1 MKLSLFNIH
10 DVALLITVT
19 LCLLLAMFQF
29 LYPDKNKIA
38 KFFLLIFLLDIAIG
52 IGAILMLWQPA
63 IKINPLIDSYLI
75 PYLLFSS
82 LLLKGPL
89 LYGYVCAVTTPDYR
103 FTFFD
108 AIHLLPI
115 VIYFSLLALTSHNVG
130 ALHSHS
136 DKVIRTLSLYEWH
149 SLKIIPL
156 IYALMAVY
164 KVLQYH
170 QQSDNR
176 AVHFSTSVLWLDILV
191 WGTLFNW
198 SWSLGTHLLGFYLG
212 ASIADKFGILDN
224 YFTSGLISALLV
236 YSLVHAN
243 KQLSMK
249 VDSADNH
256 RTDKK
261 SADSFIE
268 LTIEKQ
274 IVEKI
279 VRCMEVEKLFLN
291 PRLNIERMAEHID
304 VPYRDV
310 SALIN
315 KYFQM
320 NFNEFINLHRINEAK
335 RLLADTQLFN
345 LSINEIYTQ
354 AGFNSKSA
362 FHRFFSRLVGVS
374 PTEFRKLSAASIKT
388 NRTATV

>member
-1 MKLSLFNIH
+1 M
-10 DVALLITVT
+10 
-19 LCLLLAMFQF
+19 
-29 LYPDKNKIA
+29 
-38 KFFLLIFLLDIAIG
+38 
-52 IGAILMLWQPA
+52 
-63 IKINPLIDSYLI
+63 
-75 PYLLFSS
+75 
-82 LLLKGPL
+82 
-89 LYGYVCAVTTPDYR
+89 
-103 FTFFD
+103 
-108 AIHLLPI
+108 
-115 VIYFSLLALTSHNVG
+115 
-130 ALHSHS
+130 
-136 DKVIRTLSLYEWH
+136 
-149 SLKIIPL
+149 
-156 IYALMAVY
+156 
-164 KVLQYH
+164 
-170 QQSDNR
+170 
-176 AVHFSTSVLWLDILV
+176 
-191 WGTLFNW
+191 
-198 SWSLGTHLLGFYLG
+198 
-212 ASIADKFGILDN
+212 
-224 YFTSGLISALLV
+224 
-236 YSLVHAN
+236 
-243 KQLSMK
+243 

-261 SADSFIE
+261 SAESFIE